1 MPIKRIGQVIGIK
14 PEEIDEYERLHAQA
28 WPSIIKIIKQANISN
43 YSIFRYE
50 NLLFAYLEYTGDDYE
65 ADMAKLA
72 AEPEMKRWWQ
82 ITDQMQWL
90 VPQAKAGEWWH
101 VIHENFHVD

>member
-14 PEEIDEYERLHAQA
+14 PEEIEEYERLHAQA

-50 NLLFAYLEYTGDDYE
+50 NLLFAYLEYTGDD
-65 ADMAKLA
+65 
-72 AEPEMKRWWQ
+72 
-82 ITDQMQWL
+82 
-90 VPQAKAGEWWH
+90 
-101 VIHENFHVD
+101 

>member
-82 ITDQMQWL
+82 ITDQMQWK